1 LATGRIAAM
10 SVSARIEP
18 GWSQLM
24 HHIEVAGAADD
35 DDACEKALMAIMRSI
50 NAVEG
55 EATLAHRLQ

>member
-1 LATGRIAAM
+1 M
-10 SVSARIEP
+10 SVPARIEP

-35 DDACEKALMAIMRSI
+35 DDACEKALMAIMTYI

-55 EATLAHRLQ
+55 EAKLAHRLQ